1 MSSENYYKILL
12 LGDGKVGKSS
22 LFIKYVTGEFKEEY
36 NENKAFQ
43 NQKIVTSL
51 NGETMKIQ
59 IYDPP
64 ENIDK
69 HKLYTSIYL
78 KINCIIVLFDIT
90 NKNSFENAF
99 NKWIPHFFN
108 NKQNQKSQSIPVIIL
123 GNFKDKASSKAVLE
137 EDIKAKI
144 KEAKKFTDKC
154 KYKEISVKNDDI
166 SALFNKILNFI
177 IKNNESSDENKD
189 NNGNEENNK
198 SIDKNILNK
207 VKNKINSK
215 VILLGDA
222 KVGKTSIINRYI
234 DNQFSDEYIQT
245 ISDDNRAKDIFFS
258 SKQIHELYKGMEE
271 EEILK
276 KMPKELYEEDAVIQ
290 MDLWDNPGQE
300 DVHNFNRNY
309 YKHATCCIL
318 VFDLC
323 DRVTFEQVINWRNNF
338 LQYLKIISIPNEY
351 ETRYYDIIE
360 EIPFILV
367 GNKTDSEERDITA
380 EEIEEF
386 LEENKNEIKCYNE
399 ISVKENIGLEEL
411 FENVSKYSFEF
422 KVNEIY
428 GNRVETENKSY
439 NINENNENIEEN
451 YKKSNNNDI
460 NNNDEDEYDIFGRSK
475 KERLKAEKE
484 EKERKEREDR
494 ELLEQ
499 EERERKEREEKERKE
514 REEREEKERIEKEE
528 REKKEREEKE
538 RKEKEENERL
548 EKERKEKEELEI
560 LLKIEQEENER
571 REREE
576 IERREREE
584 RESKEKE
591 EKERIEKEEK
601 EKRELEEKIRLEKE
615 EREKKEKEEKDRLEK
630 EERVKKEKEEKDRLE
645 KEERVKKEKEEKD
658 RLEKEERVKK
668 EIKEKEEIE
677 RKEKERI
684 QREKEEKEKSSKEI
698 RKIEIIEK
706 ETQTQTQNKEIIKES
721 KEKAENNSINQNN
734 NRLKENN
741 NINEELIKNKELSN
755 EIKEKINNSEKISLI
770 FELEKY
776 FINKD
781 GNPTQFVIEEKKEK
795 VFIQIVNT
803 LFNTYPCLNSIKI
816 KSFENKSNDTEINYY
831 SNCNDNIL
839 NNNSIIVI
847 KLE

>member
-1 MSSENYYKILL
+1 MNSENYYKILL
-12 LGDGKVGKSS
+12 LGDGRVGKSS
-22 LFIKYVTGEFKEEY
+22 LFTKYVTGEFKDEY

-137 EDIKAKI
+137 EDIKAKM

-177 IKNNESSDENKD
+177 IKNNESWDENKD
-189 NNGNEENNK
+189 NNDNKENNK

-234 DNQFSDEYIQT
+234 DNQFSEEYIQT
-245 ISDDNRAKDIFFS
+245 ISDDNRVKDIFFS

-276 KMPKELYEEDAVIQ
+276 KMPKELYEEDVVIQ

-351 ETRYYDIIE
+351 ETKYYDIID

-367 GNKTDSEERDITA
+367 GNKSDSEERDITA

-399 ISVKENIGLEEL
+399 ISVKENLGLEEL

-428 GNRVETENKSY
+428 GNRVEQENKSY
-439 NINENNENIEEN
+439 NINESNENIEEN
-451 YKKSNNNDI
+451 DKKSNNNDI
-460 NNNDEDEYDIFGRSK
+460 NNNEEDEYDIFGRSK

-528 REKKEREEKE
+528 KERKEREEKE
-538 RKEKEENERL
+538 RKEKEEKERI

-584 RESKEKE
+584 REGKEKE

-615 EREKKEKEEKDRLEK
+615 EREKKEKEEK
-630 EERVKKEKEEKDRLE
+630 EERIKREKEEKDRLE
-645 KEERVKKEKEEKD
+645 KEEREKKEM
-658 RLEKEERVKK
+658 
-668 EIKEKEEIE
+668 KEKEEIE

-684 QREKEEKEKSSKEI
+684 QREKEEKDKSSKEE

-706 ETQTQTQNKEIIKES
+706 EKTQNKEIIKES
-721 KEKAENNSINQNN
+721 KEKGEFNPINQNN
-734 NRLKENN
+734 NILKENN
-741 NINEELIKNKELSN
+741 NINEELIENKELLN
-755 EIKEKINNSEKISLI
+755 EIKEKVNNSEKISLI

-795 VFIQIVNT
+795 VFIQIVNS

-816 KSFENKSNDTEINYY
+816 KSFENKSNDTKINFY